1 MGHAGRKRAFSRAA
15 PLLMS
20 LNPGETIMRCEM
32 ALSTLLSLSISGL
45 ASMTFA
51 TDAPAQVACSGHKLL
66 PIPRPESS
74 CGDVKPQI
82 YPSPD
87 GALRA
92 LVLPVDVSLYATP
105 DMESRVVIRTGNGD
119 TLISKDY
126 SSPRGANGYYVVNAK
141 WSPDSQFFVYSMS
154 SSGGHSPWSFPIM
167 VYDRKKNAFA
177 KFSDMIHGNPTISA
191 DFSFIGPHALIAST
205 WKQPGSL
212 DDKIAV
218 TVDLEEAFAK
228 LAPSSD

>member
-1 MGHAGRKRAFSRAA
+1 MRAAKEHSPA

-20 LNPGETIMRCEM
+20 LNPGDNDHALRNGVIGVAFAFDFRPCVDDVCQGRARPRCLQWTQI
-32 ALSTLLSLSISGL
+32 AADT
-45 ASMTFA
+45 A
-51 TDAPAQVACSGHKLL
+51 TGIELQRCPTPDL
-66 PIPRPESS
+66 PIARW
-74 CGDVKPQI
+74 
-82 YPSPD
+82 
-87 GALRA
+87 
-92 LVLPVDVSLYATP
+92 SLYATP
-105 DMESRVVIRTGNGD
+105 DMESRVVIRSSNSD

-154 SSGGHSPWSFPIM
+154 SSGGHSPWSFPMM
-167 VYDRKKNAFA
+167 VYSRQKSRIAG
-177 KFSDMIHGNPTISA
+177 FSDMIHGGPTVSA
-191 DFSFIGPHALIAST
+191 DFHFAGPHTLIAST